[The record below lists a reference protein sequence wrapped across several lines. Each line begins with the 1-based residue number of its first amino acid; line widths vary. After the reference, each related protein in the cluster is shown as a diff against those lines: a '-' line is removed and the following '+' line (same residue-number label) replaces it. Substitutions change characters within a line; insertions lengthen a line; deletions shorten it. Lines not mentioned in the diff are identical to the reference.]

1 MYSTAGFGFLLN
13 LPGDGSVAVN
23 SSGAIDWDVVAQK
36 QLDFWITTTPAA
48 AAGAAAAPVYKQYA
62 DAVGHA
68 PPLPGYA
75 ALFWQ
80 CRLRYRTQQILE
92 DIALGYHQRNLSL
105 GVIVVDF
112 MNQKRDGDFHMNPVC
127 FPNISSMT
135 ARVKSLTGA
144 QTMVSFWPDVKPDGD
159 AAATLSA
166 EGCINSGTID
176 PTSQKCRD
184 LIWSKYIQPNYVDQ
198 GVTDYWLDE
207 DDMHSMAPIL
217 PGETE
222 RAPSQA
228 YLLRTIHYCKPPEVL
243 RISLT
248 GILTGSENGTI

>member
-1 MYSTAGFGFLLN
+1 MRWLLS
-13 LPGDGSVAVN
+13 DGSR
-23 SSGAIDWDVVAQK
+23 
-36 QLDFWITTTPAA
+36 
-48 AAGAAAAPVYKQYA
+48 
-62 DAVGHA
+62 
-68 PPLPGYA
+68 
-75 ALFWQ
+75 AL
-80 CRLRYRTQQILE
+80 
-92 DIALGYHQRNLSL
+92 
-105 GVIVVDF
+105 
-112 MNQKRDGDFHMNPVC
+112 
-127 FPNISSMT
+127 
-135 ARVKSLTGA
+135 
-144 QTMVSFWPDVKPDGD
+144 D

-248 GILTGSENGTI
+248 GILTGSEGDTV